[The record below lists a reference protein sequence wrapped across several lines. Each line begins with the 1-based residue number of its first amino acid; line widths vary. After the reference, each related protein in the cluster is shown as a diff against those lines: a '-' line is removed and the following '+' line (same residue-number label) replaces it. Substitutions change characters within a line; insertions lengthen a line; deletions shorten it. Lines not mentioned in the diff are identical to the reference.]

1 MARKFFYVCAGMLML
16 ALSYHLGATTATA
29 QAAGSLECASY
40 SGNAAW
46 AVAGHHLY
54 YLSNSAPR
62 EFVDYGPL
70 PNATRAV
77 ACGPLGVVLED
88 GSVWQSSFGEWVQFG
103 QFPLGG
109 PVPAQQQSWGQLKAR
124 YR

>member
-1 MARKFFYVCAGMLML
+1 MARKFCYICAGMLML
-16 ALSYHLGATTATA
+16 ALSYHVGANTATA
-29 QAAGSLECASY
+29 QVAGTFECASY

-54 YLSNSAPR
+54 FLNNSHPAA
-62 EFVDYGPL
+62 FVDYGPL

-88 GSVWQSSFGEWVQFG
+88 GSVWQSITGEWLQFG
-103 QFPLGG
+103 QFPFSG
-109 PVPAQQQSWGQLKAR
+109 PVPTQQQSWGQLKSR